1 MQTFLGYGT
10 CSSSYDGRRHIACLF
25 TYYAYYQMLAN
36 PSCVPAIKSAMQM
49 TGYTS
54 SSRCLTQY
62 LYKSDFLAFIN
73 QLKIRFALSTDDI
86 TRISSA
92 DLMKVGITKTPA
104 GYDRSK
110 NIELVTHHAYLM
122 KFFTPLNG
130 PVLSQV
136 IRYHIP
142 LFTGMRGGITESDIN
157 RINSIV
163 NSELRSGNTDLRS
176 IETKVH
182 TLVP

>member
-25 TYYAYYQMLAN
+25 NYYAGYQAFAN
-36 PSCVPAIKSAMQM
+36 PACISAIKSALQM
-49 TGYTS
+49 TSYTS
-54 SSRCLTQY
+54 SSSYLAQH
-62 LYKSDFLAFIN
+62 LYKPDFLAFIN
-73 QLKIRFALSTDDI
+73 QLKVRYGLSTDDI

-92 DLMKVGITKTPA
+92 DLIKASMIRTPA
-104 GYDRSK
+104 GYDRNK
-110 NIELVTHHAYLM
+110 NIELITHHAYLI
-122 KFFTPLNG
+122 KFFIPLNG
-130 PVLSQV
+130 SALSK
-136 IRYHIP
+136 IIKYSIP
-142 LFTGMRGGITESDIN
+142 LFTGMRGRITESEIN

-182 TLVP
+182 SLIP